1 MGRLFVDSLNMKE
14 YPILMGLMMFT
25 ALFVIV
31 GNLVADIAIA
41 AMDPRVR
48 LQ

>member
-1 MGRLFVDSLNMKE
+1 MGM
-14 YPILMGLMMFT
+14 MMFT
-25 ALFVIV
+25 AIFVIV

-41 AMDPRVR
+41 LVDPRVR